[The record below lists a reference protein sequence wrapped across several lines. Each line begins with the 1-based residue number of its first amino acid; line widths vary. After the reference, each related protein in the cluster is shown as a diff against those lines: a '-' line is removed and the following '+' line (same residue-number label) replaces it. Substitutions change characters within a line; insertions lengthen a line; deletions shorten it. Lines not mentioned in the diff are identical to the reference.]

1 MYKNNP
7 MPEYS
12 YKESNYGEISD
23 YHSDNGGYDKYYKD
37 NPFEMP
43 KNPLET
49 QKSEYEFDDRDKD
62 LFQTFSSDRGNQH
75 TSSDNSDLY
84 SVIGKK
90 VVLDLLKHQ
99 NGSQVQSEDS
109 LKQEF
114 LKKLIGGNSDQKDKD
129 GDNLLVNKMTT
140 TSSPNLFI
148 SRFPTLPSRGNA
160 LTSGKIS
167 SQEALKLGAQKA
179 AQALNLPKGINL
191 DIQGHVFQDEPHGP
205 VRILKEEQAPTV
217 RQPTSPAPEIQNDFK
232 NFAMQSD
239 RASVSNQLQPKDD
252 SKKENFV
259 MLKISG
265 AGKPVSFKAGTSDDG
280 SLVLKIP
287 GNVTLV
293 DPTSNKDIRGDT
305 TLKEDENLNAKM
317 ATDAEQINR
326 YLWESQKVASQEFA
340 KKGNMIDRNENGP
353 RKEMIGWQILGKTN
367 ANSNQ
372 EETEQNFANDLLE
385 GNRLKA
391 NTLRPTPGRS
401 LNGLYILPTAIHDL
415 SELAPTKYNELSRI
429 SFAGVG
435 GKSPPS
441 ELFSPGLRQR
451 QDVENNKL
459 MSLKS
464 FLRPTKF
471 VEDSAVGRA
480 RVSVGPTHN
489 FANTPT
495 SGTLDQGWY
504 FSTFAQFVK
513 PLLVLS

>member
-1 MYKNNP
+1 

-12 YKESNYGEISD
+12 YKESNYGQVSD

-43 KNPLET
+43 KYPLET
-49 QKSEYEFDDRDKD
+49 QKSEYEFENGDKD

-84 SVIGKK
+84 SAIGKK

-99 NGSQVQSEDS
+99 NSSQVQSEDD

-114 LKKLIGGNSDQKDKD
+114 LKKIMGGNSDQKDKE
-129 GDNLLVNKMTT
+129 GGNLLINKMTT
-140 TSSPNLFI
+140 TSSPNLLI

-160 LTSGKIS
+160 LTSGKMS
-167 SQEALKLGAQKA
+167 SQEALRLGAQKG

-191 DIQGHVFQDEPHGP
+191 DIQGHVFEDEPHGP
-205 VRILKEEQAPTV
+205 VQIVKEEQAPTV

-259 MLKISG
+259 TLKISG

-305 TLKEDENLNAKM
+305 TLNQKEDENLNTKM

-326 YLWESQKVASQEFA
+326 YLWESQKIPSQEFT
-340 KKGNMIDRNENGP
+340 KKGNMIDRNESGP

-367 ANSNQ
+367 DKSNQ
-372 EETEQNFANDLLE
+372 EETEQNVANNLLE
-385 GNRLKA
+385 GNRKVVSS
-391 NTLRPTPGRS
+391 LRPTPGRS

-415 SELAPTKYNELSRI
+415 SELAPTKYNELSRV
-429 SFAGVG
+429 SFTGV

-459 MSLKS
+459 TSLKS
-464 FLRPTKF
+464 FLRPTNF

-480 RVSVGPTHN
+480 GVGVGPTHN

-495 SGTLDQGWY
+495 SGMLEQGWY
-504 FSTFAQFVK
+504 FSHN
-513 PLLVLS
+513 LLSHFLY